1 MLSSNYRK
9 YRLVTVARE
18 EHNIKRK
25 LLHAGGWQV
34 VKRAAQAVP
43 FGGTAVAVVLV
54 GSDIKNK
61 GVMKGIANSCIDAI
75 PVVGLVKN
83 GVELFTG
90 DFIADKPKR
99 VRRIKGNG
107 K

>member
-1 MLSSNYRK
+1 MQ
-9 YRLVTVARE
+9 VARE
-18 EHNIKRK
+18 GHSVKRK

-34 VKRAAQAVP
+34 VKRAAKAVP

-61 GVMKGIANSCIDAI
+61 GVMKGIANSAIDAI
-75 PVVGLVKN
+75 PFVGLVKN

-90 DFIADKPKR
+90 DFISDKPKR
-99 VRRIKGNG
+99 AKRLKGTGNG

>member
-1 MLSSNYRK
+1 M
-9 YRLVTVARE
+9 ARE
-18 EHNIKRK
+18 GHNIKRK

-34 VKRAAQAVP
+34 VKRAAKMVP

-61 GVMKGIANSCIDAI
+61 GVVKGIANSAIDAI

-90 DFIADKPKR
+90 DFISDKPKR
-99 VRRIKGNG
+99 QRRLKGNG